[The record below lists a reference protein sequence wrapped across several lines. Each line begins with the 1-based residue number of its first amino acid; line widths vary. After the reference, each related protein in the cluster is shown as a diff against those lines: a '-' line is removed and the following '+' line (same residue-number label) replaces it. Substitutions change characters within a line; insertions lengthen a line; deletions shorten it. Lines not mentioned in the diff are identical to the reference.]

1 MVIREYPEKIKKL
14 MEVYE
19 PYANRIHDGKLENA
33 PQKAIEA
40 FEKVKKW
47 SWEQGQ

>member
-1 MVIREYPEKIKKL
+1 MNHMHI
-14 MEVYE
+14 VYMMG
-19 PYANRIHDGKLENA
+19 NLT
-33 PQKAIEA
+33 IEA